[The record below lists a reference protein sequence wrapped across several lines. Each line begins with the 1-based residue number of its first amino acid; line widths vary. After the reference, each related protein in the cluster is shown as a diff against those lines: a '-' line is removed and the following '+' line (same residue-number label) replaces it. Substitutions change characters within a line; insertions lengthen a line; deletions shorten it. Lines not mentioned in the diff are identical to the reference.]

1 MMPIFNSLQDQYI
14 SRTARTVVN
23 VSHWVADRFESYHNH
38 HVLKH
43 DVDNLRHMD
52 RHMLVDMGI
61 DLAALHDTHP
71 RIEQVETKEFPSD
84 DDEHSEA
91 IDGHTWAKPTHLG
104 KGH

>member
-1 MMPIFNSLQDQYI
+1 MMPIFNSLQDQYF
-14 SRTARTVVN
+14 SKTARTVVN

-43 DVDNLRHMD
+43 DVDSLRHME

-71 RIEQVETKEFPSD
+71 RIEQIGTNECPSD
-84 DDEHSEA
+84 DDGHSEA
-91 IDGHTWAKPTHLG
+91 IDGLTRANPTRLD